1 MKRLGTFVVLLGSL
15 GFAWQTAGA
24 DPQPDK
30 TDVVSAGKD
39 LKVCVA
45 KVEWIA
51 ATEATKDAAQKAG
64 QTPRKVRVWIDVRG
78 PLAAGAS
85 GYGRLRA
92 EQLLNAAGRAE
103 TLDWQS
109 PASKPADGIEDSLH
123 TIRRGVDTR
132 DGSRFREVIK
142 EGVRFYVDVD
152 AGEAMRQIGLL
163 RGTLVLRAGGR
174 YETLTI
180 KNVLQRLG
188 KPIDD
193 PSLKALGITV
203 IPRGG
208 SESPSKGGVMR
219 FTPAPAGGSGIVA
232 PALDGEEVL
241 IETHWTRSPIM
252 RVGIVDADARPLPT
266 TVSGASTSQNTVNLW
281 SKFQGELPKD
291 AQLVLVVHRD
301 PQLVQVRF
309 TLQEI
314 DLSQGQWI
322 VVPQSAADVPTSLEP
337 SFSIP
342 VTQPPHELPP
352 VKVKSSEVEA
362 LPGTV
367 ETAKADMAAPS
378 ADMPPPR
385 AVSSEKMKTTEGYR
399 LGHVAGPFFAGCGT
413 LASQNI
419 KNPAAPVGV
428 TFRFNCPAEGFGGE
442 AEPGPAGPKMSISIL
457 GPLKEEYVR
466 SWAQVQDDLSFSL
479 DFTYL
484 PKEASRTVDLSLLQS
499 VRGVAGF
506 SIQGPMQG
514 DRLVVRGDLGLLAGQ
529 RKIRNLWLA
538 NCEVSSRM
546 ARNLAAVP
554 NLRVLCLLNCKFEGD
569 ALAELAA
576 AQSLRCLNLAEC
588 LFGEKSLS
596 RLMSSLPELRHLT
609 LTQTPVTDRAFA
621 SLSTPT
627 EIEYLDLSGT
637 QAGDRTMEALKQFRK
652 LKVVNL
658 DGLPLSAQQI
668 RGLAAAC
675 PLEAISYT
683 PHAGIEKLYEE
694 LGRRSIG
701 VFHGTGPTAAG
712 EIFEPDYLNKVFTEL
727 PKQFTQVQ
735 LMCDLNQIGPQQV
748 DTLNRLRA
756 DWTVCHLSVGLTAAP
771 KADVLAGLRGVHCIN
786 LSGFG
791 PVEHR
796 YDTPEHYATMFA
808 GWRQST
814 NLAELEISDCPIRRA
829 AAASLVEMPSLRA
842 LNLLH
847 TGVRDWIGPVLAR
860 AGKLE
865 RLRFR
870 EPEVGDAV
878 VAELAT
884 VKTLRLLDL
893 SETGISDAC
902 VDSLLGMSA
911 LKEVHLFGT
920 GVSTAACERLRT
932 RGVKVS
938 SGKLRSTQFYGTP
951 DDAWQEK
958 GDPTNVGIR

>member
-1 MKRLGTFVVLLGSL
+1 
-15 GFAWQTAGA
+15 
-24 DPQPDK
+24 
-30 TDVVSAGKD
+30 
-39 LKVCVA
+39 
-45 KVEWIA
+45 
-51 ATEATKDAAQKAG
+51 
-64 QTPRKVRVWIDVRG
+64 
-78 PLAAGAS
+78 
-85 GYGRLRA
+85 
-92 EQLLNAAGRAE
+92 
-103 TLDWQS
+103 
-109 PASKPADGIEDSLH
+109 
-123 TIRRGVDTR
+123 
-132 DGSRFREVIK
+132 
-142 EGVRFYVDVD
+142 
-152 AGEAMRQIGLL
+152 
-163 RGTLVLRAGGR
+163 
-174 YETLTI
+174 
-180 KNVLQRLG
+180 
-188 KPIDD
+188 
-193 PSLKALGITV
+193 
-203 IPRGG
+203 
-208 SESPSKGGVMR
+208 
-219 FTPAPAGGSGIVA
+219 
-232 PALDGEEVL
+232 
-241 IETHWTRSPIM
+241 
-252 RVGIVDADARPLPT
+252 
-266 TVSGASTSQNTVNLW
+266 
-281 SKFQGELPKD
+281 
-291 AQLVLVVHRD
+291 
-301 PQLVQVRF
+301 
-309 TLQEI
+309 
-314 DLSQGQWI
+314 
-322 VVPQSAADVPTSLEP
+322 
-337 SFSIP
+337 
-342 VTQPPHELPP
+342 
-352 VKVKSSEVEA
+352 
-362 LPGTV
+362 
-367 ETAKADMAAPS
+367 
-378 ADMPPPR
+378 
-385 AVSSEKMKTTEGYR
+385 
-399 LGHVAGPFFAGCGT
+399 
-413 LASQNI
+413 
-419 KNPAAPVGV
+419 
-428 TFRFNCPAEGFGGE
+428 
-442 AEPGPAGPKMSISIL
+442 
-457 GPLKEEYVR
+457 
-466 SWAQVQDDLSFSL
+466 
-479 DFTYL
+479 
-484 PKEASRTVDLSLLQS
+484 
-499 VRGVAGF
+499 
-506 SIQGPMQG
+506 
-514 DRLVVRGDLGLLAGQ
+514 
-529 RKIRNLWLA
+529 
-538 NCEVSSRM
+538 
-546 ARNLAAVP
+546 
-554 NLRVLCLLNCKFEGD
+554 
-569 ALAELAA
+569 
-576 AQSLRCLNLAEC
+576 
-588 LFGEKSLS
+588 
-596 RLMSSLPELRHLT
+596 
-609 LTQTPVTDRAFA
+609 
-621 SLSTPT
+621 
-627 EIEYLDLSGT
+627 
-637 QAGDRTMEALKQFRK
+637 
-652 LKVVNL
+652 
-658 DGLPLSAQQI
+658 
-668 RGLAAAC
+668 
-675 PLEAISYT
+675 LEAISYT